1 MVLGN
6 YFINEI
12 YDFDKL
18 DSTVLRF
25 NIYFILILLYILYC
39 RWYLLY
45 IHIYYSIINAY
56 QIYQFE
62 YENLE
67 GTNERIIEN
76 LTDFQIGFLD
86 KAIIRDFFFFWRNRK
101 VKKKYIKFM

>member
-18 DSTVLRF
+18 DSIVLRF

-62 YENLE
+62 YEKIK
-67 GTNERIIEN
+67 GTNEKIIEN

-86 KAIIRDFFFFWRNRK
+86 KAIIIDFFFFVEIEK
-101 VKKKYIKFM
+101 

>member
-18 DSTVLRF
+18 DSIVLRF
-25 NIYFILILLYILYC
+25 NIYFILILLYILYY

-62 YENLE
+62 YEKIK

-76 LTDFQIGFLD
+76 LTDFQIGFLE
-86 KAIIRDFFFFWRNRK
+86 KAIIRDFFFGEIEK
-101 VKKKYIKFM
+101 

>member
-18 DSTVLRF
+18 DSIVLRF

-62 YENLE
+62 YEKIK

-76 LTDFQIGFLD
+76 LNDCQIGFLD
-86 KAIIRDFFFFWRNRK
+86 KAIIRDFFFFFLEK
-101 VKKKYIKFM
+101 

>member
-12 YDFDKL
+12 HDFDKL
-18 DSTVLRF
+18 DSIVLRF

-45 IHIYYSIINAY
+45 IYYSIINAY

-62 YENLE
+62 YEKIK
-67 GTNERIIEN
+67 GTNKRIIEN
-76 LTDFQIGFLD
+76 LTDFQIGSLD
-86 KAIIRDFFFFWRNRK
+86 KAIIQRFFFFLRNRK
-101 VKKKYIKFM
+101 VKNIV